1 MTKHILRYSLVS
13 SALFVAA
20 CTQSPAEIN
29 NRGIQGYT
37 PSQYGSPMSRTQSS
51 QGGMSS
57 RTVASAPVGGVVES
71 GDLAPPT
78 IAAPTGISASDLPP
92 PPMPVATPV
101 TPEPIMPAP
110 QAVPLYVDDT
120 VPPLD
125 TPQTS
130 YETNPSQILRAP
142 GEQVSSTTTITTTAP
157 IPVQIPAAPAPVA
170 IPDAPVAAPVAG
182 KFLWPARG
190 NVISPYGKKADGSF
204 NDGINIA
211 ATQGEPIV
219 AAADGEVVYSGNEL
233 AGYGNMVILRH
244 EDGLMTAY
252 AHADRVLVDKGQ
264 EVKRGVAI
272 ATVGKSGG
280 VSTPQVHFG
289 VRLNKTPVD
298 PTGYLQ

>member
-1 MTKHILRYSLVS
+1 VTKHILRYSLVS
-13 SALFVAA
+13 SVLFVAA

-29 NRGIQGYT
+29 NRGVEGYS
-37 PSQYGSPMSRTQSS
+37 PSNYGSPMSRTISS
-51 QGGMSS
+51 QGSS
-57 RTVASAPVGGVVES
+57 SQTVASAPVGGIQS
-71 GDLAPPT
+71 GDLPPATIDAPV
-78 IAAPTGISASDLPP
+78 GISSSDLAP
-92 PPMPVATPV
+92 PPMPVVA
-101 TPEPIMPAP
+101 PEPMIPAP
-110 QAVPLYVDDT
+110 EAAPLYVDDT
-120 VPPLD
+120 VPPA
-125 TPQTS
+125 PMS

-142 GEQVSSTTTITTTAP
+142 GEKVSSTTTITTTTT
-157 IPVQIPAAPAPVA
+157 APAPVA
-170 IPDAPVAAPVAG
+170 ITDAPVVAPVAG
-182 KFLWPARG
+182 KFLWPVRG

-219 AAADGEVVYSGNEL
+219 AAADGQVVYSGNEL

-244 EDGLMTAY
+244 SDGLMTAY

-280 VSTPQVHFG
+280 VTSPQVHFG